1 MTVGVRYPSHSLKI
15 FPDDRNV
22 SNPKSPAAESSSEA
36 APSADAVPHA
46 RRRGRPRLGKAVA
59 RELSRDEEILK
70 IAAEVVWQK
79 GFSGTKLSDIA
90 EAAGIVKGSLYH
102 YFDSKEEIYE
112 RLVSNVRGMLDFEAA
127 VDDGA
132 VAADRL
138 ERFVRARLEVTLQY
152 PLEVALLA
160 RDLVRMKGPTGDWA
174 RQGPKKYFQTL
185 RQLILQGQ
193 KEGAFRA
200 VDPDV
205 VAAMIQGVFGHL
217 PTWYRNS
224 GREDSATLI
233 NEMTEYVMAGLWKD
247 TGRAS

>member
-1 MTVGVRYPSHSLKI
+1 M
-15 FPDDRNV
+15 
-22 SNPKSPAAESSSEA
+22 
-36 APSADAVPHA
+36 
-46 RRRGRPRLGKAVA
+46 A

-112 RLVSNVRGMLDFEAA
+112 RLVSNVRGMLDFEPA

-132 VAADRL
+132 VAAERL

-205 VAAMIQGVFGHL
+205 VAAMIQGVFSHL
-217 PTWYRNS
+217 PTWYRAS
-224 GREDSATLI
+224 GREDAAILVT
-233 NEMTEYVMAGLWKD
+233 EMTEYIMAGLWKD
-247 TGRAS
+247 SRSA